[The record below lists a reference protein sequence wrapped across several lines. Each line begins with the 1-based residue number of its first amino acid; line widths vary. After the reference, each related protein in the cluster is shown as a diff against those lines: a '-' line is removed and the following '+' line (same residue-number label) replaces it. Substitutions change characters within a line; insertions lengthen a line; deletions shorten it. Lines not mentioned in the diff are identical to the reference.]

1 MSVLID
7 SIETMDASDLY
18 LIASGTSPGAV
29 NLVKNQKTL
38 GHRHRHDFH
47 ELTVVLDGVG
57 TYEYQERTYS
67 IKPGDTFITLPG
79 ELHHYRNQQNL
90 SLMNFIWYPEQLPV
104 TPEKLSDI
112 PGYRTFFS
120 LEPQSRS
127 LFKFEHRL
135 SLSPEQIYAL
145 QTYFRRIET
154 ELHHRSDG
162 TPTYVG
168 LIFAELLISVSRFYN
183 EKQKHGKSTNNE
195 LQKLDE
201 VLNFLHD
208 NIAGKVTLAQAAKVF
223 GSSESTFF
231 RIFKRIMMESFS
243 DYLLNLRLQHARNML
258 LTSNKTLSEISMEC
272 GFCDSNY
279 LCFRFRKKFG
289 QSPHQFRMKNNAFF
303 G

>member
-1 MSVLID
+1 MSAVID
-7 SIETMDASDLY
+7 SIEVMDASDLY
-18 LIASGTSPGAV
+18 MIASGTSPGAV

-38 GHRHRHDFH
+38 GYRHHHDFY
-47 ELTVVLDGVG
+47 ELTVVLDGIG
-57 TYEYQERTYS
+57 TYEYQGKTYL
-67 IKPGDTFITLPG
+67 INAGDTFITLPG
-79 ELHHYRNQQNL
+79 ELHHYSDQQNL
-90 SLMNFIWYPEQLPV
+90 ALMNFIWYPEQLPV
-104 TPEKLSDI
+104 SPEKLTSI

-168 LIFAELLISVSRFYN
+168 LIFAELLIAVSRFYN
-183 EKQKHGKSTNNE
+183 EKQKISKSVNNE

-201 VLNFLHD
+201 VLNFIHN
-208 NIAGKVTLAQAAKVF
+208 NIAHPVTRGQAAKIF
-223 GSSESTFF
+223 GSSESTFL
-231 RIFKRIMMESFS
+231 RSFKRIMQESFS

-289 QSPHQFRMKNNAFF
+289 QSPHQFRLKNNPFF
-303 G
+303 R

>member
-1 MSVLID
+1 MSAVID
-7 SIETMDASDLY
+7 SIEVMDASDLY
-18 LIASGTSPGAV
+18 MIASGTSPGAV

-38 GHRHRHDFH
+38 GYRHHHDFY
-47 ELTVVLDGVG
+47 ELTVVLDGIG
-57 TYEYQERTYS
+57 TYEYQGKTYL
-67 IKPGDTFITLPG
+67 INAGDTFITLPG
-79 ELHHYRNQQNL
+79 ELHHYSDQQNL
-90 SLMNFIWYPEQLPV
+90 ALMNFIWYPEQLPV
-104 TPEKLSDI
+104 SPEKLTSI

-168 LIFAELLISVSRFYN
+168 LIFAELLIAVSRFYN
-183 EKQKHGKSTNNE
+183 EKQKISKSVNNE

-201 VLNFLHD
+201 VLNFIHN
-208 NIAGKVTLAQAAKVF
+208 NIAHPVTRGQAAKIF
-223 GSSESTFF
+223 GSSESTFL
-231 RIFKRIMMESFS
+231 RSFKRIMQESFS
-243 DYLLNLRLQHARNML
+243 DYLLNSRLQHARNML

-289 QSPHQFRMKNNAFF
+289 QSPHQFRLKNNPFF
-303 G
+303 R

>member
-1 MSVLID
+1 MID
-7 SIETMDASDLY
+7 SIEIMDASDLY
-18 LIASGTSPGAV
+18 MIASGNSPGAV

-38 GHRHRHDFH
+38 GYRHHHDFY
-47 ELTVVLDGVG
+47 ELTVVLDGIG
-57 TYEYQERTYS
+57 TYEYQGKTYL
-67 IKPGDTFITLPG
+67 INAGDTFITLPG
-79 ELHHYRNQQNL
+79 ELHHYCDQQNL
-90 SLMNFIWYPEQLPV
+90 ALMNFIWYPEQLPV
-104 TPEKLSDI
+104 SPEKLTSI

-127 LFKFEHRL
+127 LFRFEHRL

-154 ELHHRSDG
+154 ELQHRSDG

-168 LIFAELLISVSRFYN
+168 LIFAELLIAVSRFYN
-183 EKQKHGKSTNNE
+183 EKQKISKSVNNE

-201 VLNFLHD
+201 VLNFIHN
-208 NIAGKVTLAQAAKVF
+208 NIAHPVTRGQAAKIF
-223 GSSESTFF
+223 GSSESTFL
-231 RIFKRIMMESFS
+231 RSFKRIMQESFS

-279 LCFRFRKKFG
+279 LCFRFRKKFN
-289 QSPHQFRMKNNAFF
+289 QSPHQFRMKNNPFF